1 MAILLKLWRGS
12 LLMVMVV
19 LHVTAVAGRAVME
32 GNAAVV
38 KEVAANESSRDLLS
52 EELDTSLHSRR
63 RRANCHFCSTIR
75 RDELEAG
82 GTFTIS
88 NEENVAELNKSTAT
102 PALRNR

>member
-1 MAILLKLWRGS
+1 MAILLKLWRSS
-12 LLMVMVV
+12 LVVMVV
-19 LHVTAVAGRAVME
+19 LHVTAVARRAAME
-32 GNAAVV
+32 ESAAVV

-52 EELDTSLHSRR
+52 EELNTSLHSRR
-63 RRANCHFCSTIR
+63 RRVNCRFYSTIR
-75 RDELEAG
+75 RGEQEAG